1 VVPILGVMNE
11 VPVPKERPPVE
22 TLYQFS
28 VPEEAAA
35 PKVTVPASHRLAGVV
50 AVIDGVAFTV
60 AVTAVLGETQL
71 PLVDCT

>member
-1 VVPILGVMNE
+1 MPVTKLL
-11 VPVPKERPPVE
+11 PVPSEVPPVE

-28 VPEEAAA
+28 VPEEAVT
-35 PKVTVPASHRLAGVV
+35 PKVNVPASHRLDGVV

-71 PLVDCT
+71 PLVACT